1 MLLRRVPK
9 PGLAQEHKVVPEG
22 SQHWLLRTPKDNSVP
37 CCHSPGKSGTFLSLH
52 VLGRVC

>member
-22 SQHWLLRTPKDNSVP
+22 SQHWLLRTPKDNSMP
-37 CCHSPGKSGTFLSLH
+37 CCHSPGKSGTSLSLH